1 MISGYLSS
9 QQDFVDL
16 INGYLF
22 NKRGVLEIYLEGRS
36 IELYVENGYIKGFY
50 TETEGLKVEEIN
62 KKSLLLYGLFDILDN
77 PSALF
82 SFKNSPEREY
92 HFKLEEPISAEEL
105 ILQLQLAYQ
114 EFKSLLDLII
124 TPYATIRVLKP
135 FENMQNY
142 EGRTFVSVILTSN
155 ETLTSETRK
164 LQELL
169 HAGFLD
175 IGQFSPPEVG
185 KNICEVDYILRDV
198 SMKNVSIFSLLES
211 LMMDKFTGFINIYD
225 NYNNYELYIQKGKPI
240 ALYPHNFDFFD
251 LLLTPRADLAIDVVS
266 MPEEIIN
273 KFILKHSNRRL
284 ISGLPDSFIELGKTF
299 MGIIK
304 SGFTGLLMLQKANE
318 RMYFAYDNGVLLASL
333 LENEKKLKIC
343 NADPYRDGFLV
354 DFISFEPMEN
364 FLEVMH
370 LLFINVV
377 YGVILKHS
385 NQVEQSI
392 FNYLSSS
399 DLFKVMEGS
408 IYFRVNP
415 KGRREEILSFLSFL
429 LDVGYKILGKKK
441 LEEELENS
449 LHPYRDI
456 FKVLEV
462 EEYVEFWNKSAIG

>member
-16 INGYLF
+16 INSYLF
-22 NKRGVLEIYLEGRS
+22 NKQGVLEIYLEGRS

-50 TETEGLKVEEIN
+50 TETEGLKAEEIN
-62 KKSLLLYGLFDILDN
+62 KKSLLLYSLFDILDN

-82 SFKNSPEREY
+82 SFKNSSEGEH
-92 HFKLEEPISAEEL
+92 HFKLEEPMSAEEL
-105 ILQLQLAYQ
+105 ILQLHLAYQ
-114 EFKSLLDLII
+114 EFKSLLNLII

-155 ETLTSETRK
+155 ETLISETRK

-169 HAGFLD
+169 SSGFLD

-185 KNICEVDYILRDV
+185 KNIYEVDYILRDV
-198 SMKNVSIFSLLES
+198 SMKNVSMFSVLES
-211 LMMDKFTGFINIYD
+211 LIMDKFTGFINIYD

-240 ALYPHNFDFFD
+240 ALYPYNFGFFNI
-251 LLLTPRADLAIDVVS
+251 LLTPRADLVMNVVS

-273 KFILKHSNRRL
+273 KFILKHSDRRL

-299 MGIIK
+299 IGIIK

-318 RMYFAYDNGVLLASL
+318 RMYFAYDNGILLASL
-333 LENEKKLKIC
+333 LENEKLKIC
-343 NADPYRDGFLV
+343 NADPYKDGFLV
-354 DFISFEPMEN
+354 DLISFEPMEN

-370 LLFINVV
+370 LLFINVA

-385 NQVEQSI
+385 NQVVQSI
-392 FNYLSSS
+392 SYYLSSS
-399 DLFKVMEGS
+399 DLFKMIEGN

-462 EEYVEFWNKSAIG
+462 EEYVEFWNEGAIS